1 MVRSCLPAASSA
13 LVALIASVSDAH
25 AALIAQWNFDS
36 LQSPLQQG
44 TGVINVAPDAGIA
57 PENGNFA
64 IRTNDTQTAMSL
76 VPGNGSLQSLSANR
90 WSTGD
95 YAEISAVFLPSGN
108 HTFTLTWDQTRA
120 LTGPADFRVEVSF
133 DAYETFN
140 VIPGSAYSAINDGA
154 AFSGTNAWS
163 ASGSRQSAFTRSITF
178 SGNVIQQSNV
188 IANSGEI
195 VIRLVATGTN
205 LGNGAA
211 RFDNVS
217 LESSTIPAPG
227 AIALLALA
235 GLAGRR
241 RR

>member
-1 MVRSCLPAASSA
+1 MILSSA
-13 LVALIASVSDAH
+13 PDAH
-25 AALIAQWNFDS
+25 AAVIAQWNFDS

-44 TGVINVAPDAGIA
+44 TGVINVAPDASIA
-57 PENGNFA
+57 PGNSNFA

-76 VPGNGSLQSLSANR
+76 AAGNGSLQSLSANR

-120 LTGPADFRVEVSF
+120 STGPADFRVEVSF
-133 DAYETFN
+133 DAYGSFS
-140 VIPGSAYSAINDGA
+140 VVPDSAYSVINDGA
-154 AFSGTNAWS
+154 LFSGTSAWS
-163 ASGSRQSAFTRSITF
+163 ATGSRQSAFTRSITF
-178 SGNVIQQSNV
+178 SGNVIRQSSV

-195 VIRLVATGTN
+195 VVRLVATGAN

-211 RFDNVS
+211 RFDNIVLS
-217 LESSTIPAPG
+217 SSTVPAPG
-227 AIALLALA
+227 AIALLGLA

>member
-1 MVRSCLPAASSA
+1 MIRCSLPSTSIAVAVTISA
-13 LVALIASVSDAH
+13 ISDAR
-25 AALIAQWNFDS
+25 AALIARWDFDS

-44 TGVINVAPDAGIA
+44 TGVINVAPDAGIVPDNA
-57 PENGNFA
+57 NFA

-76 VPGNGSLQSLSANR
+76 VAGNGSLQSLSANR

-95 YAEISAVFLPSGN
+95 YAEISAVFIPSGN
-108 HTFTLTWDQTRA
+108 HSFTLTWDQTRA

-133 DAYETFN
+133 DAYESFN
-140 VIPGSAYSAINDGA
+140 VVPNSAYSVINDGA

-178 SGNVIQQSNV
+178 SGFVAPQSS
-188 IANSGEI
+188 AGLGEI
-195 VIRLVATGTN
+195 VVRLVATGTN

-211 RFDNVS
+211 RFDNVE
-217 LESSTIPAPG
+217 LTSSTVPAPG
-227 AIALLALA
+227 VMAVLGLA
-235 GLAGRR
+235 GFVGRR